1 MDPLAWPA
9 ERRIDPFGLLELVEL
24 WPTSSFSP
32 FRPRPWPL
40 GPAYNT
46 SIFTGFINIT
56 YVTLVRHL
64 WQQLA
69 EDSRAKLNS

>member
-9 ERRIDPFGLLELVEL
+9 ERRVDPFGLVELVEL
-24 WPTSSFSP
+24 WPITLASA

-46 SIFTGFINIT
+46 SLFTGFINIT

-64 WQQLA
+64 LQVWAECVGQEQL
-69 EDSRAKLNS
+69 D